1 MCLFFGFFTQIVP
14 CNVRLEFNELITE
27 DTMII
32 HAPRGPYTMEVHK
45 GRKISQIGGDEW
57 NRFIAHMHLTGGE
70 LISFS
75 FRRQTPRLAVI
86 YINNDEDDDPLD
98 EPLYAKESG

>member
-1 MCLFFGFFTQIVP
+1 
-14 CNVRLEFNELITE
+14 
-27 DTMII
+27 
-32 HAPRGPYTMEVHK
+32 
-45 GRKISQIGGDEW
+45 
-57 NRFIAHMHLTGGE
+57 MHLTGGE